1 MLNKRI
7 LVMFVAIELVVGLAV
22 LVLSLNDDLA
32 LLGKFV
38 IAASIM
44 AFIAAATIVVMFQR
58 FLTHAFRS
66 EDWHRS

>member
-1 MLNKRI
+1 MWNMKY
-7 LVMFVAIELVVGLAV
+7 LVMFVTIELVAGVAV
-22 LVLSLNDDLA
+22 LVLSQNDEFA

-44 AFIAAATIVVMFQR
+44 AFVAAGTIVVLFQR
-58 FLTHAFRS
+58 FLTHAFRG